1 MDRRRQ
7 RAGNAPAPRGI
18 DQAVQ
23 SALSGRF
30 FPFSKLRSGTF
41 RIGPRASHRGRAK
54 GQSWRFAIRIK
65 RTPSGPGLEG
75 CRIGSK
81 TRAKT
86 TVWSDYLDDPCNQ
99 GKTPK
104 LPKGWT
110 FSFKTLDSDL
120 TVAPPAPGYTAH
132 SLVYNLENIYAGCG
146 FDNACSS
153 TP

>member
-1 MDRRRQ
+1 MDRRLQTLLLPEESIKLSSRRSQ
-7 RAGNAPAPRGI
+7 AVFRIFKAPA
-18 DQAVQ
+18 AALFA
-23 SALSGRF
+23 SAPERATEGA
-30 FPFSKLRSGTF
+30 
-41 RIGPRASHRGRAK
+41 PRA
-54 GQSWRFAIRIK
+54 WRFAIRIK
-65 RTPSGPGLEG
+65 RTPFGPGLEG

-99 GKTPK
+99 GKIPK

-120 TVAPPAPGYTAH
+120 TVAPPAPDYTAH
-132 SLVYNLENIYAGCG
+132 SRYAGCG